1 MAETISAL
9 QFRLPNA
16 RAGQAYQAPFKI
28 LGPDA
33 GGGLQIRLLAVPPQL
48 GLSFDASSQL
58 MQGVPAQA
66 GEYELPLEWSR
77 DGSQWHGGKCPLIV
91 IADPRSLWKV
101 LEPPADAPYP
111 KAHGAQQMFATGQ
124 LAGPG
129 TAGQGAAGRAA
140 DQPGNGSADAAPPAP
155 VTSGSRIWTLLAASR
170 RGRSHEHAG
179 AFRDDDFFLAHEAG
193 NGWSVMLVADGAG
206 SASSSREGSR
216 LAVRTAG
223 RYLQQAL
230 AGETGQRCCALLA
243 QADAADA
250 ADAVGEAAL
259 HEAFRQ
265 LLQHAATL
273 AVDAIE
279 IEAAQ
284 RQLIA
289 RDYATTL
296 LACCVLPLGAKTFVA
311 SFWIGDGGIAVY
323 GPRGQVSLL
332 GTPDSGEFAGQTRF
346 LDRACLAS
354 AGFASRISTGHYA
367 DVSGVLLMTD
377 GVSDP
382 RFETDNGL
390 KNPVKWD
397 ALWDELAPCLAAAD
411 PAQQVYDWLHF
422 FTPGH
427 HDDRTLALMWPAA
440 GEAP

>member
-1 MAETISAL
+1 MAETTSAL

-33 GGGLQIRLLAVPPQL
+33 SSAVQIRLLAVPPQL
-48 GLSFDASSQL
+48 GLSFDTSSQS

-77 DGSQWHGGKCPLIV
+77 DGSQWHAGKCPLIV

-101 LEPPADAPYP
+101 LEPPADAPYQ
-111 KAHGAQQMFATGQ
+111 KAHGAQQMFA
-124 LAGPG
+124 AG
-129 TAGQGAAGRAA
+129 T
-140 DQPGNGSADAAPPAP
+140 
-155 VTSGSRIWTLLAASR
+155 WTLLAASR

-179 AFRDDDFFLAHEAG
+179 AFRDDDFFLAHEAA

-230 AGETGQRCCALLA
+230 AGETGQRCRALLTQSGA
-243 QADAADA
+243 ADTADASGTADKT
-250 ADAVGEAAL
+250 AL

-296 LACCVLPLGAKTFVA
+296 LACCVLPLGASTFVA
-311 SFWIGDGGIAVY
+311 SFWIGDGAIAVY

-354 AGFASRISTGHYA
+354 AGFASRISTGQYA

-390 KNPVKWD
+390 KNPAKWD
-397 ALWDELAPCLAAAD
+397 ALWDALSDEHAPVLAAQD
-411 PAQQVYDWLHF
+411 PAQALYDWLHF

-427 HDDRTLALMWPAA
+427 HDDRTLAVMWPAA
-440 GEAP
+440 GEAA

>member
-1 MAETISAL
+1 MAETTSSL

-33 GGGLQIRLLAVPPQL
+33 GATLQIRLLAVPPQL
-48 GLSFDASSQL
+48 GLSFDSGSQL

-101 LEPPADAPYP
+101 LEPPNDAPYP
-111 KAHGAQQMFATGQ
+111 KAHGAQQM
-124 LAGPG
+124 L
-129 TAGQGAAGRAA
+129 TAC
-140 DQPGNGSADAAPPAP
+140 
-155 VTSGSRIWTLLAASR
+155 SGIWTLLAASR
-170 RGRSHEHAG
+170 RGRSHEHAA
-179 AFRDDDFFLAHEAG
+179 AFRDDDFFLAHEAA
-193 NGWSVMLVADGAG
+193 NGWSVLLVADGAG

-230 AGETGQRCCALLA
+230 AGETGQRCRALLE
-243 QADAADA
+243 QVDA
-250 ADAVGEAAL
+250 ADAVRDAAL

-296 LACCVLPLGAKTFVA
+296 LACCVLPVGRSTFVA
-311 SFWIGDGGIAVY
+311 SFWIGDGAIAVY
-323 GPRGQVSLL
+323 GPRGQVNLL

-354 AGFASRISTGHYA
+354 AGFASRISSGHYA

-390 KNPVKWD
+390 KNPAKWD
-397 ALWDELAPCLAAAD
+397 ALWDELAPVLAATD
-411 PAQQVYDWLHF
+411 PAQALHDWLHF

-440 GEAP
+440 GEAS